1 MDRAVAALAARQHG
15 VVARGQLVALG
26 LGARAIEHRVRCGR
40 LHVRH
45 RGVYAVGHPLLSVRG
60 RWMAAVLATKGGVLS
75 HRSAGALWGFVT
87 WNGRPEVTTSRW
99 CRSTERLRRY
109 SSVLAPDE
117 RTTRDGIPATTAGR
131 TLLDLAAILPRPR
144 LELALDQAEHL
155 RATDPLPLAALLSRH
170 RGRRGTRA
178 LAGLLDG
185 VAAQATRSD
194 LEASFFALVRAAGLP
209 KPTVNLPIRTPA
221 RWYEADV
228 AWPHARLIVE
238 LDGRAH
244 HHTARAFERD
254 RAKDRALAVAGWR
267 TIRVTPRQLANEA
280 SALLADLTHLLGG
293 G

>member
-1 MDRAVAALAARQHG
+1 V
-15 VVARGQLVALG
+15 LG
-26 LGARAIEHRVRCGR
+26 FSRRAIAYRVRCGR
-40 LHVRH
+40 LHPRH
-45 RGVYAVGHPLLSVRG
+45 PGVYAVGHPLLSVRG

-75 HRSAGALWGFVT
+75 HRSAGALWGVVT
-87 WNGRPEVTTSRW
+87 WNGRPEVTTSSWR
-99 CRSTERLRRY
+99 RSSERMRLY
-109 SSVLAPDE
+109 CSTLAPDE
-117 RTTRDGIPATTAGR
+117 RTTRDGIPTTTVSR

-144 LELALDQAEHL
+144 LELALDRAEST
-155 RATDPLPLAALLSRH
+155 RATDPLPLAALLNRH

-228 AWPHARLIVE
+228 AWPHERLIVE

-244 HHTARAFERD
+244 HHTARAFEDD

-267 TIRVTPRQLANEA
+267 TIRITCKHVTTEPD
-280 SALLADLTHLLGG
+280 ALLADLTHLLGG